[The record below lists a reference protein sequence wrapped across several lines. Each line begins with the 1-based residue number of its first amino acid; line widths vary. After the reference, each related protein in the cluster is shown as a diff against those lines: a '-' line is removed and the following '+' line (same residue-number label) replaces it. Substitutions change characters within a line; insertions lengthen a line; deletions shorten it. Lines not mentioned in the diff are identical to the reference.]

1 MRWANDP
8 LAPFSP
14 GRCPRQA
21 RPEQGALRRAGRC
34 AGGDAAAGMEAGW
47 GELDESEIEMDDTLT
62 DEELAELERLE
73 QAATAGPWYP
83 HATDDEVFMN
93 ARYVST
99 EPGPTMRRV
108 KLSDGEHVID
118 VGKWTHDGAQ
128 GMADGNKD
136 QAQSDKVVAVTLLQA
151 PRLADPDQCDENTEL
166 IAALRNAAPRLLA
179 ELAELRAE
187 NARLRGERDAALSAA
202 PAAPAGD
209 VPALKGGRD
218 ERG

>member
-1 MRWANDP
+1 MNQP
-8 LAPFSP
+8 
-14 GRCPRQA
+14 
-21 RPEQGALRRAGRC
+21 
-34 AGGDAAAGMEAGW
+34 
-47 GELDESEIEMDDTLT
+47 LT

-99 EPGPTMRRV
+99 EPGPTVRRV
-108 KLSDGEHVID
+108 KLPDGEHVID

-128 GMADGNKD
+128 GMADGNED

-166 IAALRNAAPRLLA
+166 IAVLRNAAPRLLA
-179 ELAELRAE
+179 DLRA
-187 NARLRGERDAALSAA
+187 ARSERDAAEARNAA
-202 PAAPAGD
+202 LAALLWEA
-209 VPALKGGRD
+209 AENLKSCWGQFASYQTPDG
-218 ERG
+218 E